1 MKILH
6 KRTTCLA
13 NPIHTACFDDTCP
26 LWPSLTTSQLLW
38 RNGHQHAQGIEMYWV
53 LNNCIPR
60 CFYPQ
65 LVQVQLAFLAS
76 FSSLLPFSIQTPRP
90 VARLRVVSEVA
101 PWSTLI
107 PWYLDHKLN
116 SCFLSYH
123 AIPRIYSWR
132 CSMLQETRLCSAF
145 QVSILFL
152 VQCCWCLL

>member
-1 MKILH
+1 MPCKPYTH
-6 KRTTCLA
+6 SM
-13 NPIHTACFDDTCP
+13 
-26 LWPSLTTSQLLW
+26 LWRYMSSLTIFD
-38 RNGHQHAQGIEMYWV
+38 HQSTTLTERSSACTRYWV

-60 CFYPQ
+60 CFCPQ